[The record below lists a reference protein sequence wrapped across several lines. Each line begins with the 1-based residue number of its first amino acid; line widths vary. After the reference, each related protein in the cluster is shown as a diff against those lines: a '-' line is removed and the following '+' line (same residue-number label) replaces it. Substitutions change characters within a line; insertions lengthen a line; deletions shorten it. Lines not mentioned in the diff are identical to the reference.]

1 MKKLIIAFFLLLFAM
16 TLVIGITACGNNA
29 GNEHNLMLVG
39 GREATCKKGN
49 IAYYVCKDCNKW
61 FYDKDG
67 KTEIT
72 DKTEVVIP
80 KNAEH
85 SFDGEICSVCG
96 YHVPSEGL
104 TYTAKGD
111 CYEVSGIGTAT
122 DTVIYI
128 AEEYNGSPV
137 TSIGRQAFY
146 NRSSLTSIEIPDS
159 ITSIGSYAFSGC
171 SSLTGIEIPD
181 GVTSIGFE
189 AFGWCT
195 GLTSIVVP
203 DSVTSFD
210 ERVFYECS
218 GLTSAT
224 IGNGVICISISAFY
238 GCENLTSI
246 TTGNRIAT
254 IDIAAFSGCS
264 SLTSI
269 IIPEGVTYIGSRA
282 FEGCENLTIYCRAES
297 QYEVWDKNWNASNC
311 PVVWGYKG

>member
-1 MKKLIIAFFLLLFAM
+1 M
-16 TLVIGITACGNNA
+16 TLVFGITACGNNA
-29 GNEHNLMLVG
+29 NEHNLRHVE

-72 DKTEVVIP
+72 DKTSVVIP

-96 YHVPSEGL
+96 YHTPTDGL
-104 TYTAKGD
+104 QYTAKDD

-128 AEEYNGSPV
+128 AEEYDGSPV
-137 TSIGRQAFY
+137 ISIGRQAFY
-146 NRSSLTSIEIPDS
+146 N
-159 ITSIGSYAFSGC
+159 C
-171 SSLTGIEIPD
+171 SSLTDIVIPD
-181 GVTSIGFE
+181 SVTSIGNYAFTDCSGLQGIAIPDSVTSIGFE
-189 AFGWCT
+189 AFGRCT
-195 GLTSIVVP
+195 GLTSVVVP

-210 ERVFYECS
+210 ERVFYGCS

-224 IGNGVICISISAFY
+224 IGNGVIGISISAFQ

-246 TTGNRIAT
+246 TMGNGIRA

-269 IIPEGVTYIGSRA
+269 IIPEGVTYVGSRA
-282 FEGCENLTIYCRAES
+282 FDGCENLTIYCRAES
-297 QYEVWDKNWNASNC
+297 QGEVWDNNWNTSNC
-311 PVVWGYKG
+311 PVVWGYKGN